1 MLVGHGSVATCSSD
15 EADVDIQVHDD
26 KLSLGAAAAAE
37 GMAGIRRAQADHGS
51 ANVILATGASQFEML
66 DALVAGDIDWARVTV
81 FHLDEY
87 IGLPVSHG
95 ASFRKYLRE
104 RVMDRLPVKPAFVE
118 VGGDAPDPVAETVRL
133 GALVAQHPID
143 VCFAGIG
150 ENGHL
155 AFNDPPADFDTEA
168 PYLVVNLDEACR
180 RQQLGEGW
188 FPDLEAVPRQA
199 ISMGIRQILKSRQI
213 VLSVPDAR
221 KAEAVAATV
230 NGPVT
235 PMCPASILQR
245 HPRTTL
251 HLDLASASGLAR

>member
-1 MLVGHGSVATCSSD
+1 M
-15 EADVDIQVHDD
+15 DIRVHDD
-26 KLSLGAAAAAE
+26 KAALGKAAAAE
-37 GMAGIRRAQADHGS
+37 GSTAIKAALAERGA

-66 DALVAGDIDWARVTV
+66 DALVAEDIDWSRITV

-87 IGLPVSHG
+87 VGLPVTHG

-104 RVMDRLPVKPAFVE
+104 RVMDRLATKPTFIAVD
-118 VGGDAPDPVAETVRL
+118 GDAPDLAAETARL
-133 GALVAQHPID
+133 GALIAQHPID

-155 AFNDPPADFDTEA
+155 AFNDPPADFETDA
-168 PYLVVNLDEACR
+168 AYLVVDLDEACR

-188 FPDLEAVPRQA
+188 FPDLDAVPRQA

-221 KAEAVAATV
+221 KADAVAGTV
-230 NGPVT
+230 DGLIT
-235 PMCPASILQR
+235 PLCPASILQQ
-245 HPRTTL
+245 HPHTTL
-251 HLDLASASGLAR
+251 HLDPQSAAKLR

>member
-1 MLVGHGSVATCSSD
+1 M
-15 EADVDIQVHDD
+15 DVRVHRD
-26 KLSLGAAAAAE
+26 KRALGEAAAAE
-37 GMAGIRRAQADHGS
+37 GLAGIGEALDSRGS

-66 DALVAGDIDWARVTV
+66 DALVTADIDWSRITV

-87 IGLPVSHG
+87 VGLPVSHG

-104 RVMDRLPVKPAFVE
+104 RVMDRLEKKPAFIE
-118 VGGDAPDPVAETVRL
+118 VNGEAADLAAETARL
-133 GALVAQHPID
+133 GALIAQHPID

-155 AFNDPPADFDTEA
+155 AFNDPPADFETEQ
-168 PYLVVNLDEACR
+168 PYLVVELDEACR

-188 FPDLEAVPRQA
+188 FPDLAAVPARA

-221 KAEAVAATV
+221 KAAAVAGTV
-230 NGPVT
+230 DGPVT
-235 PMCPASILQR
+235 PNCPASILQQ
-245 HPRTTL
+245 HARTTL
-251 HLDLASASGLAR
+251 HLDPASAAGLKR